1 MPDAK
6 EIAAR
11 LRGCI
16 TASGGIDCCDPQ
28 MLLDAADMLDMKLPC
43 SVAIAPATI
52 ISKGCGLSTVITSLQ
67 QRVKYGVEVGEITD
81 AAMRRLM
88 SD

>member
-1 MPDAK
+1 MNAA
-6 EIAAR
+6 EIARR

-16 TASGGIDCCDPQ
+16 TASGGVDCGDPQ
-28 MLLDAADMLDMKLPC
+28 LLLDAADMLDMKLPC

-52 ISKGCGLSTVITSLQ
+52 IGKGSGLSTVIVSLQ
-67 QRVKYGVEVGEITD
+67 QRVKFGVEVGEITD
-81 AAMRRLM
+81 AAMRRIM